1 MIKTI
6 YLGGFTMAY
15 VVSVVNQKGGVGKT
29 TVCRNLAS
37 LLSKHGKKILL
48 IDFDPQESL
57 SLYTGAV
64 KKRFDEDTP
73 SMYHVLSG
81 QIHIDDAIINMD
93 EFDLVRSDYRLYSY
107 NGTPL
112 ITENEARELLGNPE
126 AMYKHIV
133 HALEQKSNPETDD
146 RHRLSREIARIT
158 DYYDFILIDVNPNLG
173 PLTVLGLLAAPV
185 TNVLIPAFPEESS
198 RQSVFALADTIE
210 TLLANDFDQ
219 QINILGILISR
230 YEKNNISK
238 KYLEFFSQLAEN
250 MGTIMFK
257 TMIPKSVL
265 VPESIALKQSIF
277 DRRNNAP
284 IIDRY
289 EEFCKEFLQ
298 RIEELN

>member
-1 MIKTI
+1 
-6 YLGGFTMAY
+6 MAH
-15 VVSVVNQKGGVGKT
+15 VVSIVNQKGGVGKT
-29 TVCRNLAS
+29 TVCRNLAY
-37 LLSKHGKKILL
+37 LLSKYGNKILL

-57 SLYTGAV
+57 SLYTGAI

-81 QIHIDDAIINMD
+81 ELHIEDAIIHME

-107 NGTPL
+107 SGTPL
-112 ITENEARELLGNPE
+112 ITENRAKELLGNPE

-133 HALEQKSNPETDD
+133 DALEQKSNPETDD
-146 RHRLSREIARIT
+146 RHKLSREVARIA
-158 DYYDFILIDVNPNLG
+158 DLYDFILIDVNPNLG

-210 TLLANDFDQ
+210 TLLANDFEQ
-219 QINILGILISR
+219 QINILGILIAR

-238 KYLEFFSQLAEN
+238 KYLEFFNQLAEN
-250 MGTIMFK
+250 MGTILFK
-257 TMIPKSVL
+257 TLIPKSVL
-265 VPESIALKQSIF
+265 VPESIALKQTIF
-277 DRRNNAP
+277 DRKNSSP

-289 EEFCKEFLQ
+289 EEFYKEFLQ
-298 RIEELN
+298 RIDELN